1 MQSGHITANALE
13 ANSCQSQIF
22 ALHCCSHHHPCHT
35 PIAST
40 DHDDFHRCL
49 RIPPLAHSLQCF
61 PPQITPLPLSQHMLL
76 THCWNQ
82 QDSSY
87 HPCSSPFFGSSE
99 NSHLSSFTLPSY
111 PHPQAPLPP
120 QKQGNCLRTSNR
132 QRDQCQCQ
140 VPREAHIFL
149 LIIDFLNPSN
159 SIYNLPHLS
168 TLDLPTDP
176 SLQSQLHSC

>member
-61 PPQITPLPLSQHMLL
+61 PPQITPLPLSQHMQL
-76 THCWNQ
+76 TPCWNQ
-82 QDSSY
+82 QDSLNN
-87 HPCSSPFFGSSE
+87 PCSSPFFGSSE
-99 NSHLSSFTLPSY
+99 NSRLRSFALTPY
-111 PHPQAPLPP
+111 
-120 QKQGNCLRTSNR
+120 
-132 QRDQCQCQ
+132 
-140 VPREAHIFL
+140 
-149 LIIDFLNPSN
+149 
-159 SIYNLPHLS
+159 PHLS
-168 TLDLPTDP
+168 TLDLPPDP
-176 SLQSQLHSC
+176 SPQSQLHSCLENKSSMPFIPVAYGESQYWSSSDHSSVDLLKF